1 LLPDGKTEEAGKRG
15 IDMPVDDANES
26 TDLSELIPDSQNA
39 RKHGERNLA
48 LIASSLEHV
57 GAARSIV
64 VDEDGTILAGNAT
77 VAAAARAGIDR
88 VRIVDADGSELIAVR
103 RSGLSDDQKRQLAL
117 FDNRAAELASW
128 DTEVLAALAD
138 ETDLSYLWTGDELTE
153 LLAKADPPV
162 VDFQEY
168 DESAAEAVSWAT
180 CPECGH
186 RFPK

>member
-1 LLPDGKTEEAGKRG
+1 MAANHT
-15 IDMPVDDANES
+15 DDL
-26 TDLSELIPDSQNA
+26 TDLSDLVPDPQNA
-39 RKHGERNLA
+39 RTHGERNLA
-48 LIASSLEHV
+48 LIASSLERV

-64 VDEDGTILAGNAT
+64 VDENRTILAGNAT
-77 VAAAARAGIDR
+77 VEAAARAGIDR

-103 RSGLSDDQKRQLAL
+103 RSGLTDDQKRQLAL
-117 FDNRAAELASW
+117 FDNRTAELASW

-138 ETDLSYLWTGDELTE
+138 ETDLSYLWTGDELAE
-153 LLAKADPPV
+153 LLAKAEPPV